1 MDVPLDLMVFHQNS
15 SNAQFAQS
23 LMLYIPSNLSVC
35 RTGKIPLI
43 GRTELLSHKGPKS
56 KCSNYHPITLLSV
69 PGKVFARVILA
80 RIQPLLNRTR
90 RPQQSGFT
98 RGRSTID
105 TIFALRLLSEIHHEF
120 NRPLNVAYLD
130 IKAAFDSVDRR
141 ALWKALRSRFI
152 PDLLTDLIAALH
164 ENTGA
169 GFRVGKNKSA
179 RLETTSGVHQGCIL
193 APVLFCVALDWI
205 LNHI

>member
-1 MDVPLDLMVFHQNS
+1 
-15 SNAQFAQS
+15 
-23 LMLYIPSNLSVC
+23 MLQLAYPA
-35 RTGKIPLI
+35 
-43 GRTELLSHKGPKS
+43 
-56 KCSNYHPITLLSV
+56 ITLLSV
-69 PGKVFARVILA
+69 PGKVFAHVILA
-80 RIQPLLNRTR
+80 RMQPLLDRTR

-120 NRPLNVAYLD
+120 SRPLNVAYLD

-152 PDLLTDLIAALH
+152 PHLLTDLIAALH

-169 GFRVGKNKSA
+169 GFCVGKNKSA
-179 RLETTSGVHQGCIL
+179 RLETTSGVRQGCIL
-193 APVLFCVALDWI
+193 APSTFLCCHRLDTEPYD
-205 LNHI
+205 

>member
-1 MDVPLDLMVFHQNS
+1 M
-15 SNAQFAQS
+15 
-23 LMLYIPSNLSVC
+23 
-35 RTGKIPLI
+35 
-43 GRTELLSHKGPKS
+43 
-56 KCSNYHPITLLSV
+56 
-69 PGKVFARVILA
+69 
-80 RIQPLLNRTR
+80 QPLLDRTR

-169 GFRVGKNKSA
+169 GFRVGIKQICTPRNDIRCPS
-179 RLETTSGVHQGCIL
+179 RLHP
-193 APVLFCVALDWI
+193 ALFCVAIDWI
-205 LNHI
+205 LNHMTEAQHQHRQLIIQ